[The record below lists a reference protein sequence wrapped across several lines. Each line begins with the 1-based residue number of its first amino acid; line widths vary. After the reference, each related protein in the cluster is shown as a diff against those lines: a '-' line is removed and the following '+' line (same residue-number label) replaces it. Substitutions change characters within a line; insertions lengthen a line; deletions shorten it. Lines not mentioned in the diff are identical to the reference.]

1 MMIFVRFLNTEIQ
14 INKISF
20 NHKTK
25 HRMNKLRIAL
35 SAFTLLLVLNTT
47 RASEND
53 TKINW
58 VSMEEAVALSEENP
72 KKIFV
77 DIYTD
82 WCGWCKRMDANTF
95 SHPDIASYINENFY
109 AVKLNAEQSEPIVFR
124 GTEYINE
131 NPDGRRS
138 SHNFAIAL
146 LQGKMSYPSV
156 AFFDEE
162 LNLITAIPGYREP
175 KDFEP
180 ILVFFS
186 EDVFMTQPNL
196 EEFING
202 FSGTIN

>member
-1 MMIFVRFLNTEIQ
+1 MNT
-14 INKISF
+14 
-20 NHKTK
+20 
-25 HRMNKLRIAL
+25 LRISL
-35 SAFTLLLVLNTT
+35 STIALLLFLSTT
-47 RASEND
+47 HASEND
-53 TKINW
+53 AKINW

-109 AVKLNAEQSEPIVFR
+109 AVKLNAEQSEPITFR
-124 GTEYINE
+124 GTEYVNE
-131 NPDGRRS
+131 NPDSKRS

>member
-1 MMIFVRFLNTEIQ
+1 MNT
-14 INKISF
+14 
-20 NHKTK
+20 
-25 HRMNKLRIAL
+25 LRIAISIFTFLFLL
-35 SAFTLLLVLNTT
+35 SNSTD
-47 RASEND
+47 ASGD
-53 TKINW
+53 DAKVNW
-58 VSMEEAVALSEENP
+58 VSMEEAVALAEENP

-124 GTEYINE
+124 GTEYVNE
-131 NPDGRRS
+131 NPGEKRS
-138 SHNFAIAL
+138 SHNFAVAL
-146 LQGKMSYPSV
+146 LQGRMSYPSV

-186 EDVFMTQPNL
+186 EDVFLTQPNL
-196 EEFING
+196 DEYIND
-202 FSGTIN
+202 FSGSIK